1 MNDFDVSVDGDL
13 WNGLDLNDVDLQ
25 DSDSSVDNLSG
36 SVDSQFQVD
45 DNLLVDGLLLQDD
58 FQFSDNLS
66 QVFLGLMDVL
76 NVMDHLFTVF
86 DDS

>member
-1 MNDFDVSVDGDL
+1 MSVNGDL
-13 WNGLDLNDVDLQ
+13 WNGFDLYDVDLQ
-25 DSDSSVDNLSG
+25 NSDSSVDNLSG

-66 QVFLGLMDVL
+66 QVFLGVMDFL